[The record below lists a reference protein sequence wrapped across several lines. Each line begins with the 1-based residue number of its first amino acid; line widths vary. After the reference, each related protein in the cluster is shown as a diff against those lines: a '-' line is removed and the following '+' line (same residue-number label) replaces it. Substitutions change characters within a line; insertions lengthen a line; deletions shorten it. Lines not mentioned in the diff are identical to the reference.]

1 MAQEIGLK
9 IKIDAAEG
17 AQSVSELKKAIKDL
31 TSEAIQAGQRGDTA
45 MRSAYIKAAGE
56 AKDKL
61 QELNKEIHIAGDTGN
76 KLQAIQGVGVGIAH
90 GFEAAKGAAALFGS
104 SGKAVEE
111 QLLKIQSVMALTQG
125 ITGIFEGIKS
135 VKALANTFG
144 MAQKAAQL
152 FGVSAAAAEDI
163 ATGGL
168 TLLIGGIVA
177 VAANFESISNWFG
190 SLFSSSNND
199 AIEAQDEAIRNLAKS
214 YESLSK
220 YENESMD
227 MEMQLMKIR
236 GESQEKIDQQEID
249 NIKEKI
255 KLNEQQ
261 WDKLMDISDKT
272 DEDFKN
278 LDQLNAEHHKLWQ
291 DLVLA
296 EAQQDA
302 DKKKGT
308 KIIKIHG

>member
-9 IKIDAAEG
+9 IKIDAAES

-31 TSEAIQAGQRGDTA
+31 TNEAIQAGQRGDTA

-90 GFEAAKGAAALFGS
+90 GFEAARGAAALFGS

-125 ITGIFEGIKS
+125 ITGIVEGIKS
-135 VKALANTFG
+135 VRLLANTFG
-144 MAQKAAQL
+144 IASKAVEL
-152 FGVSAAAAEDI
+152 FGVSAEAGEAM

-177 VAANFESISNWFG
+177 VASNFESISNWFG
-190 SLFSSSNND
+190 SIFNWFGSIFSGSNND
-199 AIEAQDEAIRNLAKS
+199 AIEAQNQKL
-214 YESLSK
+214 LSSFGVGATQ
-220 YENESMD
+220 Y
-227 MEMQLMKIR
+227 
-236 GESQEKIDQQEID
+236 
-249 NIKEKI
+249 
-255 KLNEQQ
+255 
-261 WDKLMDISDKT
+261 
-272 DEDFKN
+272 
-278 LDQLNAEHHKLWQ
+278 
-291 DLVLA
+291 
-296 EAQQDA
+296 
-302 DKKKGT
+302 
-308 KIIKIHG
+308 